1 MGDIH
6 LFKKMSFYIGK
17 RKVGS
22 KNLPLIIA
30 EIGINHNGSLK
41 EAMRIADTAI
51 NSGAEVIKHQTHI
64 VDDEMIGEAK
74 KIKPGNS
81 NNNIFEIMENSSLSE
96 EDEYLL
102 MRHIQKKGRI
112 FISSPFSRAAV
123 DRLAKFKV
131 PAFKI
136 GSGECNNYPLIEYIC
151 RFKKPVILSTG
162 MNSIETIKP
171 AVKILKKN
179 KIKFALL
186 QCTNIY
192 PTPYKLVQLN
202 CMRELKKNFPE
213 AIIGL
218 SDHTKD
224 LYCSHAALGLGASI
238 IEKHFT
244 DTKKR
249 KGPDISASMDKTELK
264 SLISASKAI
273 HDALSY
279 KGKKKP
285 LREENKTIK
294 FAYASVVTI
303 KSIKK
308 GEKLSMKNLW
318 VKRPGNGDFLAKK
331 FKNLLG
337 KRAKRDISQN
347 VFLKRRDV

>member
-1 MGDIH
+1 
-6 LFKKMSFYIGK
+6 
-17 RKVGS
+17 
-22 KNLPLIIA
+22 
-30 EIGINHNGSLK
+30 
-41 EAMRIADTAI
+41 
-51 NSGAEVIKHQTHI
+51 
-64 VDDEMIGEAK
+64 
-74 KIKPGNS
+74 
-81 NNNIFEIMENSSLSE
+81 
-96 EDEYLL
+96 
-102 MRHIQKKGRI
+102 MRHIQKRGRI

-123 DRLAKFKV
+123 DRLVKFKV

-151 RFKKPVILSTG
+151 KFKKPVILSTG

-202 CMRELKKNFPE
+202 CMKELRKNFPE
-213 AIIGL
+213 AVIGL

-224 LYCSHAALGLGASI
+224 LYCSYAALGLGASI

-244 DTKKR
+244 DSKKR
-249 KGPDISASMDKTELK
+249 KGPDISSSMDKDELK
-264 SLISASKAI
+264 SLISASRAI
-273 HDALSY
+273 HDAISF

-285 LREENKTIK
+285 LKEEVKTIK

-303 KSIKK
+303 KQIRK
-308 GEKLSMKNLW
+308 GEKFSLKNLW
-318 VKRPGNGDFLAKK
+318 VKRPGNGDFLAKD
-331 FKNLLG
+331 FNSLLG
-337 KRAKRDISQN
+337 KKAKKNIKAN
-347 VFLKRRDV
+347 VLLKRNDV